1 LGSQNSEKKKRRKK
15 ENYGSNS
22 PVYYET
28 HTIYKALFSVLFPHF
43 LGDQAMQSEKQKLK
57 RKKGR
62 LPAGF
67 SAETKI

>member
-1 LGSQNSEKKKRRKK
+1 MKKKKERKK
-15 ENYGSNS
+15 ENYGSKS

-28 HTIYKALFSVLFPHF
+28 HTIYKALFSFLYPHF
-43 LGDQAMQSEKQKLK
+43 LGEQALQSEKQELK
-57 RKKGR
+57 RKKGK